1 MSNEHLCN
9 GGPEDG
15 KQCGCRLTQ
24 EKLEA
29 KESRLNND
37 ICTLCGHHLGHH
49 PAGPQ
54 GEGRSSCHLIQHRCC
69 DLKLSLAHL
78 TPHLIHHLLKV
89 LNSSSFP
96 FFSIT
101 SALNSFL
108 YNIYVSSH
116 FSIALSAL
124 KSLYISHLI

>member
-1 MSNEHLCN
+1 MNLTPTTKRSSQEEAKCVRPSFTIIDNKNWLCDIFFASVGWEKDKKQVHSHHNSLTHSAAVTRNMSNEHLCN

-54 GEGRSSCHLIQHRCC
+54 GE
-69 DLKLSLAHL
+69 
-78 TPHLIHHLLKV
+78 
-89 LNSSSFP
+89 
-96 FFSIT
+96 
-101 SALNSFL
+101 
-108 YNIYVSSH
+108 
-116 FSIALSAL
+116 
-124 KSLYISHLI
+124 